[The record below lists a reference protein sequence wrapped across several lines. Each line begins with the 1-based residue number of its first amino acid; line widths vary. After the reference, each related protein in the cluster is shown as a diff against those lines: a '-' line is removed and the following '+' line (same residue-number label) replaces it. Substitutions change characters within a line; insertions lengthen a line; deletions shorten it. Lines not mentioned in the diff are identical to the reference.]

1 MDNRINAI
9 LKTYYDT
16 IRKDHEVVFLALYGS
31 QNYHLDTPESDVD
44 AYCVVMPSV
53 KELTCGMSDGKPRH
67 YTFETGTV
75 KVKTLGEMA
84 KMYLMQSINFC
95 ETLFTPY
102 TVINGNYAK
111 TVMRLRENAEF
122 IASTDITHQLHST
135 QGMLMSEGDRAKD
148 TSLDMKTRRKAI
160 ARMFYCDSFIRKRY
174 FLHTFADSLDP
185 RSEQLY
191 STMMALKRN
200 EPSVYPFDTERG
212 LCEAVNDFQKHAK
225 ARWKAFKAKNA
236 ATNLNEAERLLQNI
250 NLHALRTYID
260 EQ

>member
-31 QNYHLDTPESDVD
+31 QNYYLDTPESDVD

-53 KELTCGMSDGKPRH
+53 KELTCGLSDGKPRR

-75 KVKTLGEMA
+75 KTKTIGEMA

-102 TVINGNYAK
+102 IVINDNYAK

-122 IASTDITHQLHST
+122 IASADITHQLHST
-135 QGMLMSEGDRAKD
+135 QGMLMNEGDRAKD
-148 TSLDMKTRRKAI
+148 ASLDMRTRRKAI
-160 ARMFYCDSFIRKRY
+160 ARMLYCDSFMRKRCAMS
-174 FLHTFADSLDP
+174 TFANSLDP
-185 RSEQLY
+185 RLEQLY
-191 STMMALKRN
+191 GTMMALKRN
-200 EPSVYPFDTERG
+200 ETCVYPFDTEQG
-212 LCEAVNDFQKHAK
+212 LCEAVNDFQKHAR
-225 ARWKAFKAKNA
+225 ARWEAFKAKSA
-236 ATNLNEAERLLQNI
+236 ATNLNEAKRLLRDI
-250 NLHALRTYID
+250 NLCALRTYLNR
-260 EQ
+260 Q

>member
-31 QNYHLDTPESDVD
+31 QNYYLDTPESDVD

-53 KELTCGMSDGKPRH
+53 KELTCGLSDGKPRR

-75 KVKTLGEMA
+75 KTKAIGEMA

-95 ETLFTPY
+95 ETLFTPHI
-102 TVINGNYAK
+102 VINGNYAK

-122 IASTDITHQLHST
+122 IASADITHQLHST
-135 QGMLMSEGDRAKD
+135 QGMLMNEGDRAKD
-148 TSLDMKTRRKAI
+148 ASLDMRTRRKAI
-160 ARMFYCDSFIRKRY
+160 ARMFYCDSFMCKRY
-174 FLHTFADSLDP
+174 FMRAFADSLDP

-191 STMMALKRN
+191 GTMIALKRN
-200 EPSVYPFDTERG
+200 ETCVYPFNTEQG

-225 ARWKAFKAKNA
+225 NRWESFKTKNI
-236 ATNLNEAERLLQNI
+236 ATHLDETEQLLRDI
-250 NLHALRTYID
+250 NLCALRTYLD
-260 EQ
+260 KQ

>member
-16 IRKDHEVVFLALYGS
+16 IRKDHEAVFLALYGS
-31 QNYHLDTPESDVD
+31 QNYYLDTPESDVD
-44 AYCVVMPSV
+44 AYCVVMPSLRG
-53 KELTCGMSDGKPRH
+53 LTCGLSDNKPRR

-75 KVKTLGEMA
+75 KTKTIGEMA
-84 KMYLMQSINFC
+84 RMYLMQSINFC

-102 TVINGNYAK
+102 IVINGNYAK

-122 IASTDITHQLHST
+122 IASADITHQLHST

-160 ARMFYCDSFIRKRY
+160 ARMFYCDSFMRKRY

-191 STMMALKRN
+191 GTMMALKRN
-200 EPSVYPFDTERG
+200 EPCKYPPDTEQG
-212 LCEAVNDFQKHAK
+212 LYEAVSAFQARAK
-225 ARWKAFKAKNA
+225 DRWESFKTKSI
-236 ATNLNEAERLLQNI
+236 ATHLDEAEQLLRDI
-250 NLHALRTYID
+250 NLCALRTYLNR
-260 EQ
+260 Q

>member
-1 MDNRINAI
+1 MDKRINAV

-16 IRKDHEVVFLALYGS
+16 VRKDHEVVFLALYGS

-53 KELTCGMSDGKPRH
+53 RELTCGMSDGKPRH
-67 YTFETGTV
+67 YAFETGTV

-102 TVINGNYAK
+102 IVISDDYAETV
-111 TVMRLRENAEF
+111 TRLGESAET
-122 IASTDITHQLHST
+122 IASADITHQLHST
-135 QGMLMSEGDRAKD
+135 YGMLMHECDRAKD
-148 TSLDMKTRRKAI
+148 ASLDMRTRRKAI
-160 ARMFYCDSFIRKRY
+160 ARMLYCDSFMRKRCS
-174 FLHTFADSLDP
+174 LRTFADSLDP

-191 STMMALKRN
+191 GTMMALKRN
-200 EPSVYPFDTERG
+200 EPSVYPFDTEQG

-225 ARWKAFKAKNA
+225 ARWEAFKTKNT
-236 ATNLNEAERLLQNI
+236 ATNLNEAERLLQDI
-250 NLHALRTYID
+250 NLHALRTYLD
-260 EQ
+260 RQ

>member
-1 MDNRINAI
+1 MDKRINTV

-16 IRKDHEVVFLALYGS
+16 VQKDHEVVFLALYGS

-95 ETLFTPY
+95 ETMFTPY
-102 TVINGNYAK
+102 IVINGDYAE
-111 TVMRLRENAEF
+111 TVTRLGENAET
-122 IASTDITHQLHST
+122 IASADITHQLHST
-135 QGMLMSEGDRAKD
+135 YGMLMHEYDRAKD
-148 TSLDMKTRRKAI
+148 ASLDMRTRRKAI
-160 ARMFYCDSFIRKRY
+160 ARLLYCDSFMRKRCAMR
-174 FLHTFADSLDP
+174 TFADSLDP

-191 STMMALKRN
+191 GTMMALKRN
-200 EPSVYPFDTERG
+200 EACVYPFDTEQG

-225 ARWKAFKAKNA
+225 ARWESFKAKDA
-236 ATNLNEAERLLQNI
+236 ATNLNEAERLLQDI
-250 NLHALRTYID
+250 NLHALRTYLD
-260 EQ
+260 RQ

>member
-1 MDNRINAI
+1 MDNRINTI

-31 QNYHLDTPESDVD
+31 QNYYLNTPESDVD
-44 AYCVVMPSV
+44 AYCVVMPSLRG
-53 KELTCGMSDGKPRH
+53 LTCGMSDNKPRR

-75 KVKTLGEMA
+75 KTKTIGEMA

-102 TVINGNYAK
+102 IVINGNYTK

-122 IASTDITHQLHST
+122 IASADITHQLHST
-135 QGMLMSEGDRAKD
+135 QGMLMSEGDRAKN

-160 ARMFYCDSFIRKRY
+160 ARMFYCDSFMRKHCAMR
-174 FLHTFADSLDP
+174 TFADSLDP

-191 STMMALKRN
+191 DTMMALKRN
-200 EPSVYPFDTERG
+200 ETCVYPFDTEQG
-212 LCEAVNDFQKHAK
+212 LCGAVNDFQKHAK
-225 ARWKAFKAKNA
+225 DRWESFKTKNI
-236 ATNLNEAERLLQNI
+236 ATHLDETEQLLRDI
-250 NLHALRTYID
+250 NLCALRTYLNR
-260 EQ
+260 Q